1 MRPIR
6 VLFSC
11 VSFSS
16 AVLCNIPSPVS
27 KSHVIS
33 LFPVCLYLKKKNCL
47 KKIKEAAYEE
57 KTPFFIKLLKNI
69 KNIK

>member
-1 MRPIR
+1 MRAMRPIR

-33 LFPVCLYLKKKNCL
+33 LFPVCLYLKKKL
-47 KKIKEAAYEE
+47 FKK
-57 KTPFFIKLLKNI
+57 KLNKQLMK
-69 KNIK
+69 KKPRSS